1 MKHNIQI
8 GSMHQKK
15 RYSAS
20 VRGSASREWRM
31 RNGRRVAFQGEE
43 GAYSEEAVYQFFG
56 DAVEAVP
63 CKSLSD
69 VFRAVE
75 ERRVDGGL
83 VPVENSLGG
92 SIVRTYDLFLDSTLK
107 IRGETILKVVH
118 CLIADAQTDLPAVKT
133 VYSHPQA
140 LAQCRAFLERCKLDS
155 MATYDTAG
163 SVKMLKEQK
172 LTGSAAIASEHAAH
186 VYGMTIL
193 AKGIQTNSNN
203 FTRFFIIGDHDAAP
217 TGDDKTSLV
226 FSTKHEPGALFTA
239 LKQFA
244 TRSINLT
251 KIESRPIINRPWE
264 YNFYLDFEGHR
275 MDPRIQEGLQALR
288 EHSAFVKI
296 LGSYPRA
303 KEYAV
308 RNQ

>member
-1 MKHNIQI
+1 MK
-8 GSMHQKK
+8 
-15 RYSAS
+15 
-20 VRGSASREWRM
+20 
-31 RNGRRVAFQGEE
+31 NGRRVAFQGEE
-43 GAYSEEAVYQFFG
+43 GAYSEEAVYKFFG

-69 VFRAVE
+69 VFRVVE
-75 ERRVDGGL
+75 ERRVDWGL

-92 SIVRTYDLFLDSTLK
+92 SIVRTYDLFLDSTLR

-118 CLIADAQTDLPAVKT
+118 CLISDAQTDLHAVKT

-140 LAQCRAFLERCKLDS
+140 LAQCRAFLEQYKLES

-163 SVKMLKEQK
+163 SVKMLKDKKFTE
-172 LTGSAAIASEHAAH
+172 SAAIASEHAAH

-193 AKGIQTNSNN
+193 AKGIQTNPNN
-203 FTRFFIIGDHDAAP
+203 FTRFFIIGETDAAP

-226 FSTKHEPGALFTA
+226 FSTKHAPGALFNA

-244 TRSINLT
+244 TRTINLT

-264 YNFYLDFEGHR
+264 YNFYLDLEGHR
-275 MDPRIQEGLQALR
+275 EDPNIQEALQALR
-288 EHSAFVKI
+288 EHSTFVKI

-303 KEYAV
+303 KEYVV